1 MPADTFHSKMF
12 SALVNTLKTE
22 EGEGPRTVWVWV
34 WGRDKGRVKKGQEGT
49 QTRTLTAEGPGFR
62 EGYE

>member
-1 MPADTFHSKMF
+1 MF

-34 WGRDKGRVKKGQEGT
+34 WGRDKGRLKKGQEGT